1 AHLDGAAVGDVALH
15 PAEGALGVVEVLAAH
30 LLAEE
35 ATIGIGIV
43 DERGNDGHGG
53 EVAGRP
59 AGRER
64 DAEVGH
70 EDGDALLADLV
81 PEGDHRVAR
90 AEVDPESSGHGQL
103 LTSSTPALR
112 STLPSGVATP
122 TKRMTTGC
130 PAARRASLE
139 SGAWQLGS

>member
-1 AHLDGAAVGDVALH
+1 LH

-43 DERGNDGHGG
+43 DERGDDGHGG
-53 EVAGRP
+53 EVAFGA
-59 AGRER
+59 AGRKGN
-64 DAEVGH
+64 AEVGH

-81 PEGDHRVAR
+81 PEGEHRVAR
-90 AEVDPESSGHGQL
+90 AEIDPEASRHGQL

-130 PAARRASLE
+130 PAAMRVSFE